1 MHVVRREDEENEP
14 VYSVLVYST
23 FTVLFDVHSRV
34 YVVAV
39 GFKAVEVPVVWLT
52 VRAFGVWVRVV
63 VRV

>member
-1 MHVVRREDEENEP
+1 M
-14 VYSVLVYST
+14 
-23 FTVLFDVHSRV
+23 LFDVHSRV